1 MNQMYTPEAILTK
14 AQEYVKT
21 NDEKS
26 ALEIIYE
33 FITSPKKKNWTH
45 SHQHLIDLLV
55 ELAVKNDKIKLLKDG
70 LTHYRSLSQNTN
82 IESFQQV
89 LKKTK
94 ELVEEKFIRAQKSY
108 QGMVIIYFNLET

>member
-1 MNQMYTPEAILTK
+1 MYTPEAILAK
-14 AQEYVKT
+14 SQEYLKA

-26 ALEIIYE
+26 ALEIINE
-33 FITSPKKKNWTH
+33 FITGPKKKNWTH

-55 ELAVKNDKIKLLKDG
+55 ELTIKNDRIKLLKDG
-70 LTHYRSLSQNTN
+70 LTHYRSISQNTN

-94 ELVEEKFIRAQKSY
+94 DLVEEKFAKAQKY
-108 QGMVIIYFNLET
+108 FQGIVKFNLT

>member
-14 AQEYVKT
+14 AQEYVKS

-26 ALEIIYE
+26 ALEILNE
-33 FITSPKKKNWTH
+33 FIINPKKKTWTH

-55 ELAVKNDKIKLLKDG
+55 ELSVKNDKIKLLKDG
-70 LTHYRSLSQNTN
+70 LTHYRSISQNMN

-94 ELVEEKFIRAQKSY
+94 ELVEDKFVKVKRSY
-108 QGMVIIYFNLET
+108 QGIVRYY